1 MKYTLQMS
9 EDEYTTDKV
18 ESIIGMLK
26 SLTPNGDSVDG
37 ETLQYI
43 LEKVGMDDQMLKQLQ
58 GTSELKHRL
67 SMVEDDLRVIKEFIY
82 TNGLRDWFNES
93 SRTSDAVWNNL
104 NNIEIAC
111 DLSSDESL
119 QWKLYENINQ

>member
-1 MKYTLQMS
+1 MS

-67 SMVEDDLRVIKEFIY
+67 SMVEK
-82 TNGLRDWFNES
+82 S
-93 SRTSDAVWNNL
+93 
-104 NNIEIAC
+104 
-111 DLSSDESL
+111 
-119 QWKLYENINQ
+119 

>member
-1 MKYTLQMS
+1 MGYEPQCQHSINDMKYTLQMS

-58 GTSELKHRL
+58 GTSELKH
-67 SMVEDDLRVIKEFIY
+67 
-82 TNGLRDWFNES
+82 
-93 SRTSDAVWNNL
+93 
-104 NNIEIAC
+104 
-111 DLSSDESL
+111 
-119 QWKLYENINQ
+119 

>member
-82 TNGLRDWFNES
+82 TNGLRDWFNKS
-93 SRTSDAVWNNL
+93 SRTSDEVWSNL

>member
-1 MKYTLQMS
+1 MGYKPQCQHSINDMKYTLQMS

-26 SLTPNGDSVDG
+26 SLTSNGDSVDG

-58 GTSELKHRL
+58 GTSELKH
-67 SMVEDDLRVIKEFIY
+67 
-82 TNGLRDWFNES
+82 
-93 SRTSDAVWNNL
+93 
-104 NNIEIAC
+104 
-111 DLSSDESL
+111 
-119 QWKLYENINQ
+119 